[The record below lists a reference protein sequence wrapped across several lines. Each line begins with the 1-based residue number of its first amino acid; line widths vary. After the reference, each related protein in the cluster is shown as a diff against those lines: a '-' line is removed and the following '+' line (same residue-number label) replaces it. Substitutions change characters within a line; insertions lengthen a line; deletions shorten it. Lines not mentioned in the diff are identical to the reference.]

1 MIVEYDEATGRIMH
15 LIFDP
20 VPPEVAEFMAGNG
33 KTFLDLPPTPWP
45 PEPQFD
51 AEGTPVMEP
60 VTGDDGEPLL
70 ELVTDELGLPVM
82 EDFTDPETGELGRR
96 AVMRPVMRQ
105 VMMSNGLDYA
115 KVDILADYVV
125 DGEVRPRPA
134 CPASVSADGRV
145 IAISSVPE
153 GSEVKI
159 QIDTEVVDIAGHESV
174 ELDEPGPVTVI
185 VNAPWPYL
193 EGRYDLEIE

>member
-1 MIVEYDEATGRIMH
+1 MIVEFESDTGRIFH
-15 LIFDP
+15 IVSDP
-20 VPPEVAEFMAGNG
+20 VPDGMLELFQSLG
-33 KTFLDLPPTPWP
+33 KTFLVLDPVPWP

-60 VTGDDGEPLL
+60 VTGEDGEPLL

-115 KVDILADYVV
+115 KVDIMAHYVV
-125 DGEVRPRPA
+125 DGKVRPRPA

-159 QIDTEVVDIAGHESV
+159 QIDTEVVDIAGHEIV

-185 VNAPWPYL
+185 INAPWPYL